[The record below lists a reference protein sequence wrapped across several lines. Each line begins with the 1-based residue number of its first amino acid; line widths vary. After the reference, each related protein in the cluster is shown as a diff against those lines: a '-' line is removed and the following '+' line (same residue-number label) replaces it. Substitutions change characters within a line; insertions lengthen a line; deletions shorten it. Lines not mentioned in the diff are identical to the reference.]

1 MVNENNYI
9 IHNNYIQYFTC
20 CSILIVIDDTL
31 EKSKY

>member
-20 CSILIVIDDTL
+20 SILIVIDDTL